1 MAKLCPLF
9 SGSKANCTYISGNDG
24 ALLIDAGASCSAI
37 LKSLDAIGENL
48 ERIRAILITHEHT
61 DHIRG
66 LKTLLKKLNIPV
78 MASKETLEALVNMNV
93 LSDDNKIVALD
104 NGIYESEVGKIIRF
118 ETMHDCEGSSGYRI
132 ELGAESTAAVCTDL
146 GVVTPSVREVLQ
158 GCSTVLLESNHDLR
172 MLQSGPYPPE
182 LKIRIAGE
190 RGHLSNAAAAC
201 ELVSLLKSGTKR
213 FVLGHLSENNNLPA
227 LALRTS
233 ESALIDA
240 GAKKGVD
247 YTLFCALRENGEA
260 VYF

>member
-24 ALLIDAGASCSAI
+24 GFLIDAGASCSAI
-37 LKSLDAIGENL
+37 MKALNEIGESTDK
-48 ERIRAILITHEHT
+48 IRAILITHEHI

-66 LKTLLKKLNIPV
+66 LKTLLKKIDVPV
-78 MASKETLEALVNMNV
+78 MASEKTLETLCETNV
-93 LSDDNKIVALD
+93 LSNETKTVTLANGSFETDFGKIV
-104 NGIYESEVGKIIRF
+104 RF

-132 ELGAESTAAVCTDL
+132 ELGNESNVAVCTDL
-146 GVVTPSVREVLQ
+146 GVVTPIVRESLS
-158 GCSTVLLESNHDLR
+158 GCSTVLIESNHDLR

-182 LKIRIAGE
+182 LKIRIAGD

-201 ELVSLLKSGTKR
+201 ELVSLLKSGAKR

-233 ESALIDA
+233 EAALLDA
-240 GAKKGVD
+240 GAKKGID
-247 YTLFCALRENGEA
+247 YTLFCALRENRE
-260 VYF
+260 VVFF

>member
-1 MAKLCPLF
+1 MAKLCPIF

-24 ALLIDAGASCSAI
+24 ALLVDAGASCSAI
-37 LKSLDAIGENL
+37 INSLDSLGEDINK
-48 ERIRAILITHEHT
+48 IRAILVTHEHT

-66 LKTLLKKLNIPV
+66 LKTLIKKINVPV
-78 MASKETLEALVNMNV
+78 MASKETIAALINMQILKEDSQKVFLNDKTV
-93 LSDDNKIVALD
+93 
-104 NGIYESEVGKIIRF
+104 ECEFGKITRF
-118 ETMHDCEGSSGYRI
+118 ETMHDCEGSSGYKI
-132 ELGAESTAAVCTDL
+132 DLGGESSVAVCTDL
-146 GVVTPSVREVLQ
+146 GVVTPTVRDALS

-213 FVLGHLSENNNLPA
+213 FILGHLSENNNLPA
-227 LALRTS
+227 LAIRTS
-233 ESALIDA
+233 ESALLDA
-240 GAKKGVD
+240 GAKKGFD
-247 YTLFCALRENGEA
+247 YTLFCALRENREA

>member
-9 SGSKANCTYISGNDG
+9 SGSKANCTYLSGNDG

-37 LKSLDAIGENL
+37 LKSIEAIGENVD
-48 ERIRAILITHEHT
+48 RIRAILITHEHT
-61 DHIRG
+61 DHIKG
-66 LKTLLKKLNIPV
+66 LKTLLKKIDVPV
-78 MASKETLEALVNMNV
+78 MASQKTLETLYNVDVLNDEA
-93 LSDDNKIVALD
+93 KTVAL
-104 NGIYESEVGKIIRF
+104 GETAFESEVGKIIRF
-118 ETMHDCEGSSGYRI
+118 ETMHDCEGSSGYKI
-132 ELGAESTAAVCTDL
+132 DFGNDSTAAVCTDL
-146 GVVTPSVREVLQ
+146 GIVTPSVREALS

-172 MLQSGPYPPE
+172 MLQNGPYPPE

-233 ESALIDA
+233 ESALNHA
-240 GAKKGVD
+240 GAKKGID
-247 YTLFCALRENGEA
+247 YTLFCALRENKET